1 MAKHSGGTDQTNASP
16 PLSTKRQRRAAIDK
30 VILQLEAIKKS
41 EESYRDRIPEN
52 LQSSSV
58 FESADQW
65 VSVLEDVIDSL
76 TSLP

>member
-1 MAKHSGGTDQTNASP
+1 MAKYSGRTDQTNASP
-16 PLSTKRQRRAAIDK
+16 SLSTKRQRRAAIDK

-52 LQSSSV
+52 LQSSYA

-65 VSVLEDVIDSL
+65 VSVLEDVIESL
-76 TSLP
+76 TALP